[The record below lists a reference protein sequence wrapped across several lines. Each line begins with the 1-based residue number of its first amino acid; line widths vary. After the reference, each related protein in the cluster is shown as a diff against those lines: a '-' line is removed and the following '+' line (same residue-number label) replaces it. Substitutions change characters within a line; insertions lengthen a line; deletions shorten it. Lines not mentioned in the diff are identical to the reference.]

1 MKNLIDKLRARGASG
16 LSDSELLGI
25 VMGDGAERS
34 DAAGY
39 AERVIES
46 AGGLGELARCDFS
59 RLRMTE
65 GMGVVRAA
73 RIAAAAELGRRMAVS
88 EVSRRLR
95 VDTERD
101 VEELFRPYM
110 EPLRH
115 EECWVLYLSS
125 TNEIIERTRMSQGG
139 IQGTVVDCRL
149 VVKRALELLAGR
161 IILVHNH
168 PSGTADASAEDKAL
182 TEKLASASALFD
194 ISLLDHIIIAR
205 EGTYSFRR
213 AGILNML

>member
-1 MKNLIDKLRARGASG
+1 MKNLLDKMRARGAAG

-25 VMGDGAERS
+25 VAGDGPAEQGDP
-34 DAAGY
+34 DAY
-39 AERVIES
+39 AARIIES
-46 AGGLGELARCDFS
+46 AGGLGELARCDFP
-59 RLRMTE
+59 RLRMIE
-65 GMGVVRAA
+65 GMGAVRAA
-73 RIAAAAELGRRMAVS
+73 RVAAAAELGRRMALS
-88 EVSRRLR
+88 EVERRVR
-95 VDTERD
+95 IENERD

-139 IQGTVVDCRL
+139 VQGTVVDCRL

-168 PSGTADASAEDKAL
+168 PSGTAEASAEDMAL
-182 TEKLASASALFD
+182 TRKLQSAAALFD
-194 ISLLDHIIIAR
+194 IPLLDHIIIAR
-205 EGTYSFRR
+205 EGTFSFRR
-213 AGILNML
+213 AGTLK